1 MLCCTEWYHADA
13 VELEE
18 SKLFEVTGFKCCK
31 CRRIR
36 SPSCPYADPEEKNA
50 SECKKSNK
58 RALKQASQV
67 RGFCRE
73 PFSEQL
79 TQGEPGTH
87 VLPIKSELVC
97 IKGDNPLTFS
107 LSRVNH
113 GTQKTSEVA
122 LEQNPTLSGSVP
134 QKLPVRRHMKQDDDV
149 VGSSTNNTSVDSAKP
164 ITGNTFLPADES
176 APGLAWDVSTNIEDD
191 LMFDMEGINF
201 EDMEFE
207 PQTYFSFNEL
217 LAYDDGAQLD
227 GIDPS
232 GNLIANIDYS
242 SIIPEDVNLSQHETI
257 MDQQEHLEP
266 LEPSFE
272 VMPCQ
277 TCLFTDPIP
286 DSCCQICGLW
296 IHSHCSQ
303 WVVDSSN
310 NGTWRCRNCRDR
322 QY

>member
-1 MLCCTEWYHADA
+1 M
-13 VELEE
+13 
-18 SKLFEVTGFKCCK
+18 TGFKCCK
-31 CRRIR
+31 CRRFR
-36 SPSCPYADPEEKNA
+36 SPKCPYADAEENNA
-50 SECKKSNK
+50 LECKKSNK
-58 RALKQASQV
+58 RASKQASQV
-67 RGFCRE
+67 TGSCRE
-73 PFSEQL
+73 PFSEQF
-79 TQGEPGTH
+79 TQGESATR

-113 GTQKTSEVA
+113 GTQQTPAVA
-122 LEQNPTLSGSVP
+122 LEQNSSLSSSVS
-134 QKLPVRRHMKQDDDV
+134 QKLPVRRHIKQDDDV
-149 VGSSTNNTSVDSAKP
+149 VGSSTNKMSADSPKP
-164 ITGNTFLPADES
+164 ISGNTFLPANES

-191 LMFDMEGINF
+191 FMFDMEGINF

-217 LAYDDGAQLD
+217 LALDDGAQLD

-232 GNLIANIDYS
+232 GDLIANIGNS
-242 SIIPEDVNLSQHETI
+242 FEIPEDVNLAQHGMI
-257 MDQQEHLEP
+257 SDNQEHLDS

-277 TCLFTDPIP
+277 TCFFTDPIP
-286 DSCCQICGLW
+286 DSCCQICSLW
-296 IHSHCSQ
+296 MHSHCSQ

-310 NGTWRCRNCRDR
+310 NGTWRCGRCRDR